1 LRGVNTY
8 RFFDHSKPHAGKSSM
23 NAEVAE
29 GAERKRRREKKKK
42 GRASKQRNGKNIL
55 CTSGLHVN

>member
-42 GRASKQRNGKNIL
+42 RREEHQSREMVRIFSAPL
-55 CTSGLHVN
+55 VCT